1 VKYVYLAGPITG
13 CDQGEANTWRDLVS
27 VKLRKHNIR
36 GISPLRCEPLVG
48 DRYKIEY
55 ADPRFGTAKAIA
67 SKNFYDVQ
75 ACDLLFAYM
84 PAELNDREL
93 SQGTL
98 GELHWGFG
106 LRKPTILV
114 SDCEKIIR
122 HPVNQA
128 AASWIL
134 STLDEGIDVVVGLLA
149 DYAREAA

>member
-1 VKYVYLAGPITG
+1 MKYVYLAGPITD
-13 CDQGEANTWRDLVS
+13 CDRGEANNWRDYVFA
-27 VKLRKHNIR
+27 KLLKHNIR

-75 ACDLLFAYM
+75 ACDILFAYM
-84 PAELNDREL
+84 PADLNDRAL

-98 GELHWGFG
+98 AELHWGFA
-106 LRKPTILV
+106 LRKSTILV

-134 STLDEGIDVVVGLLA
+134 PTLEEGVDVVVGLLA
-149 DYAREAA
+149 DYARDAA